1 MIMREKSLPFQGLKS
16 YQWFRLGAVAVVFL
30 FLVYL
35 GISLP
40 NRGLFEYWGLDY
52 RAFRA
57 SAQIA
62 QREGFSKVYD
72 LVIQEQYQHI
82 LYDEYS
88 GGRGQVTYETVP
100 TPYLPAFIALFEIL
114 TIFNPIDG
122 FVFWIV
128 VNLLAFALYMVRI
141 KRIFPHVDETFP
153 WMSFSVALPL
163 LLNAA
168 FGQVNL
174 LLVICLGEFI
184 ISKISGREFV
194 SGLWLAGLLIKPQTL
209 ILIIPGLLFS
219 RRFRILAGFLLAST
233 AIFMLSLLLAGEE
246 GFKQLLLLLFQYP
259 FNLAT
264 TYPESMMNWRA
275 LAINLSAYLPSV
287 VSWGLAVGGI
297 LVSIA
302 TSLSLW
308 FLPSVQS
315 PMMFVLSVMATYAA
329 TCTISWHSHVHMAA
343 PLLVPMILLFAYSE
357 FPSSLFSLW
366 FFIPALV
373 FPITAIILGA
383 GSAHILAGLSYLVL
397 NLLLIT
403 WCIKTVRS
411 VSQPS
416 RHAI

>member
-1 MIMREKSLPFQGLKS
+1 
-16 YQWFRLGAVAVVFL
+16 
-30 FLVYL
+30 
-35 GISLP
+35 
-40 NRGLFEYWGLDY
+40 
-52 RAFRA
+52 
-57 SAQIA
+57 
-62 QREGFSKVYD
+62 
-72 LVIQEQYQHI
+72 
-82 LYDEYS
+82 
-88 GGRGQVTYETVP
+88 
-100 TPYLPAFIALFEIL
+100 
-114 TIFNPIDG
+114 
-122 FVFWIV
+122 
-128 VNLLAFALYMVRI
+128 
-141 KRIFPHVDETFP
+141 
-153 WMSFSVALPL
+153 
-163 LLNAA
+163 
-168 FGQVNL
+168 
-174 LLVICLGEFI
+174 
-184 ISKISGREFV
+184 
-194 SGLWLAGLLIKPQTL
+194 
-209 ILIIPGLLFS
+209 
-219 RRFRILAGFLLAST
+219 
-233 AIFMLSLLLAGEE
+233 MLSLLLAGEE

-343 PLLVPMILLFAYSE
+343 PSLVPMILLFAYSE

-416 RHAI
+416 HHAI